1 MYSVAGRLRPP
12 HGATFSVS
20 GVPMNPETITTTDD
34 LRADD
39 AGTRIARMSYDSD
52 GNPFGIA
59 ICFSADELD
68 SLGID
73 PERASHVVYC
83 ITDGDIQFTPG
94 DREVSE

>member
-1 MYSVAGRLRPP
+1 
-12 HGATFSVS
+12 
-20 GVPMNPETITTTDD
+20 MNPETITTTDD

-39 AGTRIARMSYDSD
+39 RGTRTARMSYDED

-73 PERASHVVYC
+73 PERVSHVLYC
-83 ITDGDIQFTPG
+83 VTDGDIQFAPA
-94 DREVSE
+94 DHEVSDHGGAP